1 MTALV
6 NANANLA
13 NDLSF
18 DGGIDVHV
26 SGTGFLSAGSAVNP
40 VSALFALTADVTVE
54 VGNAALG
61 EILALGS
68 QSARDDAFDN
78 LVGKLQAAG
87 VDNLEFSVGQIEA
100 LAAAGVDFDAG
111 AALGVVVQGTSFL
124 SSNPA
129 ISALFNSTDQST
141 VTVRLN
147 DAQVDG
153 FLANDSPFGSTLAGL
168 DEAGV
173 DAVEIDVGQAL
184 QLSDANFDFSEHP
197 GLDVV
202 VQGTHFLDNG
212 LSNGSDLFPDGGS
225 TAYGL
230 WPGAVNTPPLPELPT
245 PVVASG
251 FTEDAQPFGMMRA
264 SLPAEDLE
272 ASVTGTTEASVDMA
286 FEPVTGQV
294 TVAVEAEVDV
304 ISAVDQMVD
313 TMASAAYVDIVS
325 TDELAQAL
333 LDVGLGSGV
342 VADNPLADL
351 MAMLAAAPS
360 AANPLQAHA
369 LPQAG
374 SAGLAEGLAAGV
386 VADAGD
392 LASLLD
398 PAALDSPHHDVA
410 LPTAEDATA
419 LLATLAGQQGGSQV
433 QVLGGMEPAATDP
446 FDPFNQHGKT

>member
-1 MTALV
+1 L
-6 NANANLA
+6 
-13 NDLSF
+13 
-18 DGGIDVHV
+18 
-26 SGTGFLSAGSAVNP
+26 P
-40 VSALFALTADVTVE
+40 E
-54 VGNAALG
+54 
-61 EILALGS
+61 
-68 QSARDDAFDN
+68 
-78 LVGKLQAAG
+78 
-87 VDNLEFSVGQIEA
+87 
-100 LAAAGVDFDAG
+100 
-111 AALGVVVQGTSFL
+111 
-124 SSNPA
+124 
-129 ISALFNSTDQST
+129 
-141 VTVRLN
+141 
-147 DAQVDG
+147 
-153 FLANDSPFGSTLAGL
+153 
-168 DEAGV
+168 
-173 DAVEIDVGQAL
+173 
-184 QLSDANFDFSEHP
+184 
-197 GLDVV
+197 
-202 VQGTHFLDNG
+202 
-212 LSNGSDLFPDGGS
+212 
-225 TAYGL
+225 
-230 WPGAVNTPPLPELPT
+230 LPELPT